1 MIIKALILSTL
12 LTGEPTIIAM
22 PPDEIKLQARKRNGK
37 GNRGRRRGG
46 GGLR

>member
-12 LTGEPTIIAM
+12 LTNDPIIIAM
-22 PPDEIKLQARKRNGK
+22 PPIKTEVRKRDK
-37 GNRGRRRGG
+37 RNRGRRRGG

>member
-12 LTGEPTIIAM
+12 LTSEPAIIAM
-22 PPDEIKLQARKRNGK
+22 PPEKIEARKRHGK

>member
-12 LTGEPTIIAM
+12 LTSEPAMIIAM
-22 PPDEIKLQARKRNGK
+22 PPVKTEARKRNGK
-37 GNRGRRRGG
+37 NNRDRRRGA

>member
-12 LTGEPTIIAM
+12 LTNDPAIIAM
-22 PPDEIKLQARKRNGK
+22 PPVYKTEARKRHGK

-46 GGLR
+46 GLR